1 MKTTELYAEYVIIGL
16 ETLSWIICSFYIIIG
31 NKILVILNYCVKNL
45 LPSIIIICGC
55 YILGMITDR
64 ASDAI
69 LDKRKNQIKEKY
81 KIQSKTSLLI
91 WDKVN
96 QKDFATFT
104 LSRIRILR
112 STIFNLILLAC
123 TGSYLVWKYYKNHM
137 LAIFIFVLLI
147 IFSGIANFAH
157 KELLKVYYKKT
168 SIFEKEYVLTDD
180 EFNGY
185 EIVNEKVKNR
195 VEA

>member
-1 MKTTELYAEYVIIGL
+1 MKTTELYVEYVIIGL
-16 ETLSWIICSFYIIIG
+16 ETLLWIICSLYIIVG
-31 NKILVILNYCVKNL
+31 RKILVILDYCVQNL

-55 YILGMITDR
+55 YILGIITDR
-64 ASDAI
+64 ASD
-69 LDKRKNQIKEKY
+69 LLLTKRKMQIKAAY
-81 KIQSKTSLLI
+81 KIQSKTSLLV

-112 STIFNLILLAC
+112 STIFNLVLLAC
-123 TGSYLVWKYYKNHM
+123 TSGYLIWKYYKNYM
-137 LAIFIFVLLI
+137 FAIFVFLLLI
-147 IFSGIANFAH
+147 IFSIIANFAH

-185 EIVNEKVKNR
+185 EIVNEKVKK
-195 VEA
+195 